1 MILILCLFLTL
12 SSCAS
17 APRLPEPAPVPE
29 QTADDPI
36 RDIPADEEDEPEI
49 FVYGEIPDDI
59 KSLPVLSF
67 DEIWGYV
74 VAGREQA
81 LKTNYPLSD
90 VGYFG
95 AEIDVYG
102 KLTDVPRRSRLRGFP
117 GRVHL
122 VVACNS
128 MALTHFILEPESAVR
143 KQLVADLLEAA
154 GPYDGLQIDFENI
167 PNRDGATFLSFLQDL
182 RSGLGNRIFT
192 IALKAR
198 TRTLQNDVYD
208 YGKIKPLVDRIL
220 VMAYDEHW
228 SRGAPGP
235 IASMGWSRQVADYA
249 LKTVGPEKLIMG
261 LPFYGR
267 TWGDKET
274 SSAYVYSGIERLKS
288 ENATTELRRENGVP
302 NFSYSIS
309 VKVRAY
315 YEDVFS
321 LHIRSSLY
329 RDMGVR
335 SIGFWRVGQEDT
347 LIWNFLQTASGGS

>member
-1 MILILCLFLTL
+1 MILILCFFLAL

-17 APRLPEPAPVPE
+17 APQPPDPVPE
-29 QTADDPI
+29 QSPDDPA
-36 RDIPADEEDEPEI
+36 RDIPADEEDVPEI
-49 FVYGEIPDDI
+49 FVYGEIPDDA
-59 KSLPVLSF
+59 KNLPVLLF

-74 VAGREQA
+74 MAGREQA

-102 KLTDVPRRSRLRGFP
+102 KLTDVPRRSRLRSFP

-122 VVACNS
+122 VVVCNS
-128 MALTHFILEPESAVR
+128 MALTHFVLEPGSPVR
-143 KQLVADLLEAA
+143 KQLVADLLEASRA
-154 GPYDGLQIDFENI
+154 YDGLQIDFENI
-167 PNRDGATFLSFLQDL
+167 PARDGANFLSFLQDL
-182 RSGLGNRIFT
+182 REGLGNRLFT

-198 TRTLQNDVYD
+198 TRTLQDDAYD

-228 SRGAPGP
+228 SRGEPGP

-267 TWGDKET
+267 TWGDT
-274 SSAYVYSGIERLKS
+274 DPFSAYVYSGIERIKS
-288 ENATTELRRENGVP
+288 ENAITEINRENGVP
-302 NFSYSIS
+302 NFSYNVS
-309 VKVRAY
+309 VKMWAY

-321 LHIRSSLY
+321 LNIRSSLY
-329 RDMGVR
+329 LDMGIR
-335 SIGFWRVGQEDT
+335 SIGFWRIGQEDP
-347 LIWNFLQTASGGS
+347 LIWNFLQIAN